1 MTLLFTGMVLAIQ
14 TAYSLA
20 AYGGKPFVGDIIAL
34 SVVRELGPVLTA
46 LMVAGRVGAGITAE
60 LGSMAVTEQV
70 DAMRA
75 LAADPIKKL
84 VVPRVGALT
93 LVLPMLSV
101 LSIAIALFGGMLM
114 AILEIGQSRAFFVSH
129 ATGALTIGDV
139 FSGIGKTFFFA
150 IFIGIIA
157 CYNGITA
164 TGGTEGAGRDE
175 LHRCRTD
182 EHAMLRSPDLAH
194 AAAADLLFEGVLPDR
209 GGGLY
214 LLAQA
219 IDGAGGDRGER
230 HRDAEPEQRVHAD
243 QRIEKRQRKTGD
255 GSRLVE
261 HDGHDEQRG
270 GRDPRELLAVGLVHL
285 PAVEERLL
293 DRLAVGALETV
304 ERVDRAGET
313 VEG

>member
-1 MTLLFTGMVLAIQ
+1 MREIVTGIMEAFGALVRLAGHTARAAFRRPFERDLWFEQAFQLGVQSLTITNVTLLFTGMVLAIQ

-75 LAADPIKKL
+75 LAADPVKKL
-84 VVPRVGALT
+84 VVPRVGALA

-129 ATGALTIGDV
+129 ATGALTAGDIM
-139 FSGIGKTFFFA
+139 SGVGKTFFFA

-157 CYNGITA
+157 CYNGMNA
-164 TGGTEGAGRDE
+164 TGG
-175 LHRCRTD
+175 
-182 EHAMLRSPDLAH
+182 
-194 AAAADLLFEGVLPDR
+194 ADGVGKATTQTVVWASIAVIISDFFLTKAFLLF
-209 GGGLY
+209 
-214 LLAQA
+214 Q
-219 IDGAGGDRGER
+219 
-230 HRDAEPEQRVHAD
+230 
-243 QRIEKRQRKTGD
+243 
-255 GSRLVE
+255 
-261 HDGHDEQRG
+261 
-270 GRDPRELLAVGLVHL
+270 
-285 PAVEERLL
+285 
-293 DRLAVGALETV
+293 
-304 ERVDRAGET
+304 
-313 VEG
+313 